1 MACNCNDNTNCY
13 HLNFGCVQ
21 PIVANANNYYTK
33 SEIDTK
39 LEDIVQSGCCITP
52 QEVDEKIESAIT
64 SLDLSDYAKKE
75 DIPSLSG
82 YATEQWVTNQHY
94 ITSVDLSDYVTD
106 AELSSYTYNKQEID
120 DKLDD
125 MATMTWVL
133 NKNYVTNSELIQ
145 YITNL
150 QNQITSL
157 EATISGCC
165 GGGGSA
171 ETIYRWVTM
180 TGDNDYECLG
190 TTKYTKEKKQQSTD
204 NGVTW
209 SDVVPTQTRAGSTV
223 LEINSTDCGYAP
235 NYKFRGVLLNNNTKE
250 VVCNSSSTLSS
261 GETYTNNAY
270 KSIEIGSC
278 VETIGEVALRSQ
290 TFITGNLVLPSSI
303 KTIEKDAFTNCSR
316 LTGITLNEGLE
327 TLGEGVF
334 KSCTALTSINI
345 PNSVKTIGEQAFY
358 LDRPT
363 TVTIGSGITSIG
375 LGAFET
381 TTEYAQNIE
390 YVKILA
396 TTPPTLDDASGSFT
410 FNGSYPI
417 YVPAASVNAYKS
429 AWSGYADRIFPIA

>member
-1 MACNCNDNTNCY
+1 MACNCNEQGNTY
-13 HLNFGCVQ
+13 HLNLGCCT
-21 PIVANANNYYTK
+21 PIVANANAYYTK
-33 SEIDTK
+33 SEIDEK
-39 LEDIVQSGCCITP
+39 LEDIIESGCCITP
-52 QEVDEKIESAIT
+52 EEVDDKISAAT
-64 SLDLSDYAKKE
+64 
-75 DIPSLSG
+75 SG
-82 YATEQWVTNQHY
+82 YATEQWVLDKHY
-94 ITSVDLSDYVTD
+94 ITGVDLSDYVTD

-120 DKLDD
+120 DMLDD

-157 EATISGCC
+157 QNAISGCC

-171 ETIYRWVTM
+171 ETIYRWVTL
-180 TGDNDYECLG
+180 TGDNDYLCSG
-190 TTKYTKEKKQQSTD
+190 TTKYTKEKKQQSSD

-209 SDVVPTQTRAGSTV
+209 NDVVPSETRMGSTV
-223 LEINSTDCGYAP
+223 LEVNSTDCGYAP

-270 KSIEIGSC
+270 TSIEIGSC
-278 VETIGEVALRSQ
+278 VETIGEVALRNQ
-290 TFITGNLVLPSSI
+290 AFITGNLVLPSSI

-316 LTGITLNEGLE
+316 LTSITLNEGLE

-381 TTEYAQNIE
+381 TTEYAQNRE

-396 TTPPTLDDASGSFT
+396 TTPPTLDDASVGSFT

-429 AWSGYADRIFPIA
+429 AWSGYASRIQAIQ

>member
-1 MACNCNDNTNCY
+1 MACNCNEQGNTY
-13 HLNFGCVQ
+13 HISMGCCV
-21 PIVANANNYYTK
+21 PALANPNAYYTK
-33 SEIDTK
+33 SEIDEK
-39 LEDIVQSGCCITP
+39 LEDIEISGCCIDSG
-52 QEVDEKIESAIT
+52 EVQTMIDASISSIT
-64 SLDLSDYAKKE
+64 
-75 DIPSLSG
+75 
-82 YATEQWVTNQHY
+82 
-94 ITSVDLSDYVTD
+94 VDLSNY
-106 AELSSYTYNKQEID
+106 YNKQEID
-120 DKLDD
+120 DMLDD

-157 EATISGCC
+157 QNAISGCC

-180 TGDNDYECLG
+180 TGDNDYLCSG

-209 SDVVPTQTRAGSTV
+209 NDVIPSETRVGSTV

-270 KSIEIGSC
+270 TSMEIGSC
-278 VETIGEVALRSQ
+278 VETIGEVALRNQ
-290 TFITGNLVLPSSI
+290 AFITGNLVLPSSI

-381 TTEYAQNIE
+381 TTEYAQNRE

-396 TTPPTLDDASGSFT
+396 TTPPTLDDASIGSFT

-429 AWSGYADRIFPIA
+429 AWSGYASRIQAIQ